1 MGKKKIG
8 IAISDPSHK
17 IVTPFEVL
25 KKNKYYLKELL
36 LIINDFNVG
45 GILIGLPKT
54 DNDKNKMCQMVRDL
68 GVNIDKFLSENNF
81 DLPIFFWDES
91 YTSFEA
97 EEITKD
103 FFRNTKEQNKHI
115 DKFAAKLMLDDFF
128 NENLDEKK
136 ITESL
141 HGINVFDLTRVLAGP
156 TSTQILGDL
165 GANVIKVERPNSGDD
180 SRNLGPPYLDNSSE
194 IPQESSYYL
203 SVNRN
208 KQSVTIDLTKKE
220 GQMLAKK
227 IIKKCDVLV
236 ENFRAGNLKQYG
248 LDYKSVKKINP
259 KIIYCSITG
268 FGQTGPYSK
277 RGGYDYLVQAMG
289 GIMSITG
296 EKKGQPTKIGVG
308 VSDII
313 TGLYACISIL
323 SALKFRDVTSLGQH
337 IDISLMDSQV
347 AWLSYVA
354 QGYLTSGITPQRIG
368 NDHPSIVPYQ
378 TVKAKNGLMVLA
390 IANDRQFKS
399 FCNFSGLKNLHLD
412 PKYKSNSQRVKN
424 RNSLNKIINKTIK
437 VKSISYWVSGLTKV
451 NVPCGPINDI
461 SQVFKDPQ
469 VKSRNMKIKMKHKK
483 SKQKID
489 LIASPM
495 KFSVSNIKYKKPPPT
510 LGEDTELFLKKFL
523 KISASDLKKLKLKK
537 II

>member
-1 MGKKKIG
+1 MK
-8 IAISDPSHK
+8 
-17 IVTPFEVL
+17 
-25 KKNKYYLKELL
+25 
-36 LIINDFNVG
+36 
-45 GILIGLPKT
+45 
-54 DNDKNKMCQMVRDL
+54 
-68 GVNIDKFLSENNF
+68 
-81 DLPIFFWDES
+81 
-91 YTSFEA
+91 
-97 EEITKD
+97 
-103 FFRNTKEQNKHI
+103 
-115 DKFAAKLMLDDFF
+115 
-128 NENLDEKK
+128 KK

-165 GANVIKVERPNSGDD
+165 GANIIKVERPNSGDD
-180 SRNLGPPYLDNSSE
+180 SRNLGPPYLDSNLE
-194 IPQESSYYL
+194 ISQESSYYL

-220 GQMLAKK
+220 GQALAKK

-248 LDYKSVKKINP
+248 LDYKSIKKINP

-323 SALKFRDVTSLGQH
+323 SALKFRDITSQGQH

-347 AWLSYVA
+347 SWLSYVA

-378 TVKAKNGLMVLA
+378 TVRAKNGLMVLA
-390 IANDRQFKS
+390 IANDRQFKN

-412 PKYKSNSQRVKN
+412 PKYKNNSQRVKN
-424 RNSLNKIINKTIK
+424 RSSLNKIINKIIK
-437 VKSISYWVSGLTKV
+437 AKNINFWVNGLTKV

-461 SQVFKDPQ
+461 SQVFEDPQ
-469 VKSRNMKIKMKHKK
+469 VKSRNMKIKMKHRK
-483 SKQKID
+483 SKKKID
-489 LIASPM
+489 LIASPI
-495 KFSVSNIKYKKPPPT
+495 KFSVSKIKYKKSPPT
-510 LGEDTELFLKKFL
+510 LGEDTDVFLKKFL
-523 KISASDLKKLKLKK
+523 KMKSSYIKKLKLKN

>member
-1 MGKKKIG
+1 MK
-8 IAISDPSHK
+8 
-17 IVTPFEVL
+17 
-25 KKNKYYLKELL
+25 
-36 LIINDFNVG
+36 
-45 GILIGLPKT
+45 
-54 DNDKNKMCQMVRDL
+54 
-68 GVNIDKFLSENNF
+68 
-81 DLPIFFWDES
+81 
-91 YTSFEA
+91 
-97 EEITKD
+97 
-103 FFRNTKEQNKHI
+103 
-115 DKFAAKLMLDDFF
+115 
-128 NENLDEKK
+128 KK

-165 GANVIKVERPNSGDD
+165 GANIIKVERPNSGDD
-180 SRNLGPPYLDNSSE
+180 SRNLGPPYLDSNSE
-194 IPQESSYYL
+194 ISQESSYYL

-220 GQMLAKK
+220 GQALAKK

-248 LDYKSVKKINP
+248 LDYKSIKKINP

-323 SALKFRDVTSLGQH
+323 SALKFRDISSQGQH

-347 AWLSYVA
+347 SWLSYVA

-378 TVKAKNGLMVLA
+378 TVRAKNGLMVLA
-390 IANDRQFKS
+390 IANDRQFKN

-412 PKYKSNSQRVKN
+412 PKYKNNSQRVKN
-424 RNSLNKIINKTIK
+424 RSSLNKIINKIIK
-437 VKSISYWVSGLTKV
+437 AKNINFWVNGLTKV

-461 SQVFKDPQ
+461 SQVFEDPQ
-469 VKSRNMKIKMKHKK
+469 VKSRNMKIKMKHRK
-483 SKQKID
+483 SKEKID
-489 LIASPM
+489 LIASPI
-495 KFSVSNIKYKKPPPT
+495 KFSVSKIKYKKSPPI
-510 LGEDTELFLKKFL
+510 LGEDTDFFLKSFL
-523 KISASDLKKLKLKK
+523 KMKPSDIKKLKLKN

>member
-1 MGKKKIG
+1 MK
-8 IAISDPSHK
+8 
-17 IVTPFEVL
+17 
-25 KKNKYYLKELL
+25 
-36 LIINDFNVG
+36 
-45 GILIGLPKT
+45 
-54 DNDKNKMCQMVRDL
+54 
-68 GVNIDKFLSENNF
+68 
-81 DLPIFFWDES
+81 
-91 YTSFEA
+91 
-97 EEITKD
+97 
-103 FFRNTKEQNKHI
+103 
-115 DKFAAKLMLDDFF
+115 
-128 NENLDEKK
+128 KK

-165 GANVIKVERPNSGDD
+165 GANVIKVERPISGDD
-180 SRNLGPPYLDNSSE
+180 SRNLGPPYLDKSSQN
-194 IPQESSYYL
+194 PQESSYYL

-220 GQMLAKK
+220 GQALAKK
-227 IIKKCDVLV
+227 IIKKCDVVV

-248 LDYKSVKKINP
+248 LDYESVKKINP

-289 GIMSITG
+289 GIMSVTG

-323 SALKFRDVTSLGQH
+323 SALKYRDLTSQGQH
-337 IDISLMDSQV
+337 IDVSLMDSQV

-412 PKYKSNSQRVKN
+412 PKYKNNSQRVKN
-424 RNSLNKIINKTIK
+424 RSSLNKIINKTIK
-437 VKSISYWVSGLTKV
+437 VKNISYWVNGLTKV

-461 SQVFKDPQ
+461 SQVFNDPQ

-483 SKQKID
+483 SKKKID
-489 LIASPM
+489 LIASPI
-495 KFSVSNIKYKKPPPT
+495 KFSVSNIKYKKSPPI
-510 LGEDTELFLKKFL
+510 LGEDTEIFLRNFLKM
-523 KISASDLKKLKLKK
+523 STTDLKKLKLKK

>member
-1 MGKKKIG
+1 MG
-8 IAISDPSHK
+8 
-17 IVTPFEVL
+17 
-25 KKNKYYLKELL
+25 
-36 LIINDFNVG
+36 
-45 GILIGLPKT
+45 
-54 DNDKNKMCQMVRDL
+54 
-68 GVNIDKFLSENNF
+68 
-81 DLPIFFWDES
+81 
-91 YTSFEA
+91 
-97 EEITKD
+97 
-103 FFRNTKEQNKHI
+103 
-115 DKFAAKLMLDDFF
+115 
-128 NENLDEKK
+128 
-136 ITESL
+136 SL

-156 TSTQILGDL
+156 TATQILGDL
-165 GANVIKVERPNSGDD
+165 GANIIKVERPNSGDD
-180 SRNLGPPYLDNSSE
+180 SRNLGPPYLDSNSE
-194 IPQESSYYL
+194 ISQESSYYL

-220 GQMLAKK
+220 GQALAKK

-248 LDYKSVKKINP
+248 LDYKSIKKINP

-323 SALKFRDVTSLGQH
+323 SALKYRDITSKGQH

-347 AWLSYVA
+347 SWLSYVA
-354 QGYLTSGITPQRIG
+354 QGYLTSGITPKRIG

-390 IANDRQFKS
+390 IANDRQFS
-399 FCNFSGLKNLHLD
+399 NFCKFAKIEHIFKD

-437 VKSISYWVSGLTKV
+437 LKSISYW
-451 NVPCGPINDI
+451 
-461 SQVFKDPQ
+461 
-469 VKSRNMKIKMKHKK
+469 
-483 SKQKID
+483 
-489 LIASPM
+489 
-495 KFSVSNIKYKKPPPT
+495 
-510 LGEDTELFLKKFL
+510 
-523 KISASDLKKLKLKK
+523 
-537 II
+537 

>member
-1 MGKKKIG
+1 MK
-8 IAISDPSHK
+8 
-17 IVTPFEVL
+17 
-25 KKNKYYLKELL
+25 
-36 LIINDFNVG
+36 
-45 GILIGLPKT
+45 
-54 DNDKNKMCQMVRDL
+54 
-68 GVNIDKFLSENNF
+68 
-81 DLPIFFWDES
+81 
-91 YTSFEA
+91 
-97 EEITKD
+97 
-103 FFRNTKEQNKHI
+103 
-115 DKFAAKLMLDDFF
+115 
-128 NENLDEKK
+128 KK

-165 GANVIKVERPNSGDD
+165 GANIIKVERPNSGDD
-180 SRNLGPPYLDNSSE
+180 SRNLGPPYLDSNLE
-194 IPQESSYYL
+194 ISQESSYYL

-220 GQMLAKK
+220 GQALAKK

-248 LDYKSVKKINP
+248 LDYKSIKKINP

-323 SALKFRDVTSLGQH
+323 SALKFRDITSQGQH

-347 AWLSYVA
+347 SWLSYVA

-378 TVKAKNGLMVLA
+378 TVRAKNGLMVLA
-390 IANDRQFKS
+390 IANDRQFKN

-412 PKYKSNSQRVKN
+412 PKYKNNSQRVKN
-424 RNSLNKIINKTIK
+424 RSSLNKIINKIIK
-437 VKSISYWVSGLTKV
+437 AKNINFWVNGLTKV

-461 SQVFKDPQ
+461 SQVFEDPQ
-469 VKSRNMKIKMKHKK
+469 VKSRNMKIKMKHRK
-483 SKQKID
+483 SKKKID
-489 LIASPM
+489 LIASPI
-495 KFSVSNIKYKKPPPT
+495 KFSVSKIKYKKSPPT
-510 LGEDTELFLKKFL
+510 LGEDTEVFLKRFL
-523 KISASDLKKLKLKK
+523 KMKSSYIKKLKLKN

>member
-1 MGKKKIG
+1 MK
-8 IAISDPSHK
+8 
-17 IVTPFEVL
+17 
-25 KKNKYYLKELL
+25 
-36 LIINDFNVG
+36 
-45 GILIGLPKT
+45 
-54 DNDKNKMCQMVRDL
+54 
-68 GVNIDKFLSENNF
+68 
-81 DLPIFFWDES
+81 
-91 YTSFEA
+91 
-97 EEITKD
+97 
-103 FFRNTKEQNKHI
+103 
-115 DKFAAKLMLDDFF
+115 
-128 NENLDEKK
+128 KK

-165 GANVIKVERPNSGDD
+165 GANIIKVERPNSGDD
-180 SRNLGPPYLDNSSE
+180 SRNLGPPYLDSNSE
-194 IPQESSYYL
+194 ISQESSYYL

-220 GQMLAKK
+220 GQALAKK

-248 LDYKSVKKINP
+248 LDYKSIKKINP

-323 SALKFRDVTSLGQH
+323 SALKFRDITSQGQH

-347 AWLSYVA
+347 SWLSYVA

-378 TVKAKNGLMVLA
+378 TVRAKNGLMVLA
-390 IANDRQFKS
+390 IANDRQFKN

-412 PKYKSNSQRVKN
+412 PKYKNNSQRVKN
-424 RNSLNKIINKTIK
+424 RSSLNKIINKIIK
-437 VKSISYWVSGLTKV
+437 AKNINFWVNGLTKV

-461 SQVFKDPQ
+461 SQVFEDPQ
-469 VKSRNMKIKMKHKK
+469 VKSRNMKIKMKHRK
-483 SKQKID
+483 SKKKID
-489 LIASPM
+489 LIASPI
-495 KFSVSNIKYKKPPPT
+495 KFSVSKIKYKKSPPT
-510 LGEDTELFLKKFL
+510 LGEDTEVFLKRFL
-523 KISASDLKKLKLKK
+523 KMKSSYIKKLKLKN

>member
-1 MGKKKIG
+1 MK
-8 IAISDPSHK
+8 
-17 IVTPFEVL
+17 
-25 KKNKYYLKELL
+25 
-36 LIINDFNVG
+36 
-45 GILIGLPKT
+45 
-54 DNDKNKMCQMVRDL
+54 
-68 GVNIDKFLSENNF
+68 
-81 DLPIFFWDES
+81 
-91 YTSFEA
+91 
-97 EEITKD
+97 
-103 FFRNTKEQNKHI
+103 
-115 DKFAAKLMLDDFF
+115 
-128 NENLDEKK
+128 KK

-165 GANVIKVERPNSGDD
+165 GANIIKVERPNSGDD
-180 SRNLGPPYLDNSSE
+180 SRNLGPPYLDSNLE
-194 IPQESSYYL
+194 ISQESSYYL

-220 GQMLAKK
+220 GQALAKK

-248 LDYKSVKKINP
+248 LDYKSIKKINP

-323 SALKFRDVTSLGQH
+323 SALKFRDITSQGQH

-347 AWLSYVA
+347 SWLSYVA

-378 TVKAKNGLMVLA
+378 TVRAKNGLMVLA
-390 IANDRQFKS
+390 IANDRQFKN

-412 PKYKSNSQRVKN
+412 PKYKNNSQRVKN
-424 RNSLNKIINKTIK
+424 RSSLNKIINKIIK
-437 VKSISYWVSGLTKV
+437 AKNINFWVNGLTKV

-461 SQVFKDPQ
+461 SQVFEDPQ
-469 VKSRNMKIKMKHKK
+469 VKSRNMKIKMKHRK
-483 SKQKID
+483 SKKKID
-489 LIASPM
+489 LIASPI
-495 KFSVSNIKYKKPPPT
+495 KFSVSKIKYKKSPPI
-510 LGEDTELFLKKFL
+510 LGEDTEFFLKRFL
-523 KISASDLKKLKLKK
+523 KMKSSYIKKLKLKN

>member
-1 MGKKKIG
+1 MK
-8 IAISDPSHK
+8 
-17 IVTPFEVL
+17 
-25 KKNKYYLKELL
+25 
-36 LIINDFNVG
+36 
-45 GILIGLPKT
+45 
-54 DNDKNKMCQMVRDL
+54 
-68 GVNIDKFLSENNF
+68 
-81 DLPIFFWDES
+81 
-91 YTSFEA
+91 
-97 EEITKD
+97 
-103 FFRNTKEQNKHI
+103 
-115 DKFAAKLMLDDFF
+115 
-128 NENLDEKK
+128 KK

-165 GANVIKVERPNSGDD
+165 GANIIKVERPNSGDD
-180 SRNLGPPYLDNSSE
+180 SRNLGPPYLDSNSE
-194 IPQESSYYL
+194 ISQESSYYL

-220 GQMLAKK
+220 GQALAKK

-248 LDYKSVKKINP
+248 LDYKSIKKINP

-323 SALKFRDVTSLGQH
+323 SALKFRDMTSQGQH

-347 AWLSYVA
+347 SWLSYVA

-378 TVKAKNGLMVLA
+378 TVRAKNGLMVLA
-390 IANDRQFKS
+390 IANDRQFKN

-412 PKYKSNSQRVKN
+412 PKYKNNSQRVKN
-424 RNSLNKIINKTIK
+424 RSSLNKIINKIIK
-437 VKSISYWVSGLTKV
+437 AKNINFWVNGLTKV

-461 SQVFKDPQ
+461 SQVFEDPQ
-469 VKSRNMKIKMKHKK
+469 VKSRNMKIKMKHRK
-483 SKQKID
+483 SKEKID
-489 LIASPM
+489 LIASPI
-495 KFSVSNIKYKKPPPT
+495 KFSVSKIKYKKSPPI
-510 LGEDTELFLKKFL
+510 LGEDTEFFLKRFL
-523 KISASDLKKLKLKK
+523 KMKPSNIKKLKLKN

>member
-1 MGKKKIG
+1 MK
-8 IAISDPSHK
+8 
-17 IVTPFEVL
+17 
-25 KKNKYYLKELL
+25 
-36 LIINDFNVG
+36 
-45 GILIGLPKT
+45 
-54 DNDKNKMCQMVRDL
+54 
-68 GVNIDKFLSENNF
+68 
-81 DLPIFFWDES
+81 
-91 YTSFEA
+91 
-97 EEITKD
+97 
-103 FFRNTKEQNKHI
+103 
-115 DKFAAKLMLDDFF
+115 
-128 NENLDEKK
+128 KK

-165 GANVIKVERPNSGDD
+165 GANIIKVERPNSGDD
-180 SRNLGPPYLDNSSE
+180 SRNLGPPYLDSNLE
-194 IPQESSYYL
+194 ISQESSYYL

-220 GQMLAKK
+220 GQALAKK

-248 LDYKSVKKINP
+248 LDYKSIKKINP

-323 SALKFRDVTSLGQH
+323 SALKFRDITSQGQH

-347 AWLSYVA
+347 SWLSYVA

-390 IANDRQFKS
+390 IANDRQFKN

-412 PKYKSNSQRVKN
+412 PKYKNNSQRVKN
-424 RNSLNKIINKTIK
+424 RSSLNKIINKIIK
-437 VKSISYWVSGLTKV
+437 AKNINFWVNGLTKV

-461 SQVFKDPQ
+461 SQVFEDPQ
-469 VKSRNMKIKMKHKK
+469 VKSRNMKIKMKHRK
-483 SKQKID
+483 SKKKID
-489 LIASPM
+489 LIASPI
-495 KFSVSNIKYKKPPPT
+495 KFSVSKIKYKKSPPT
-510 LGEDTELFLKKFL
+510 LGEDTEVFLKRFL
-523 KISASDLKKLKLKK
+523 KMKSSYIKKLKLKN

>member
-1 MGKKKIG
+1 MK
-8 IAISDPSHK
+8 
-17 IVTPFEVL
+17 
-25 KKNKYYLKELL
+25 
-36 LIINDFNVG
+36 
-45 GILIGLPKT
+45 
-54 DNDKNKMCQMVRDL
+54 
-68 GVNIDKFLSENNF
+68 
-81 DLPIFFWDES
+81 
-91 YTSFEA
+91 
-97 EEITKD
+97 
-103 FFRNTKEQNKHI
+103 
-115 DKFAAKLMLDDFF
+115 
-128 NENLDEKK
+128 KK
-136 ITESL
+136 ITEPL

-165 GANVIKVERPNSGDD
+165 GANIIKVERPNSGDD
-180 SRNLGPPYLDNSSE
+180 SRNLGPPYLDSSSE
-194 IPQESSYYL
+194 APQESSYFL

-208 KQSVTIDLTKKE
+208 KNSVTIDLTKQE
-220 GQMLAKK
+220 GQKLAKK

-248 LDYKSVKKINP
+248 LDYKSIKKINP

-296 EKKGQPTKIGVG
+296 ERKGQPTKIGVG

-323 SALKFRDVTSLGQH
+323 SALKYRDITSKGQH

-347 AWLSYVA
+347 SWLSYVA
-354 QGYLTSGITPQRIG
+354 QGYLTSGITPKRIG

-390 IANDRQFKS
+390 IANDRQFKN
-399 FCNFSGLKNLHLD
+399 FCKFSKLD
-412 PKYKSNSQRVKN
+412 DLYNNPKYKNNSLRVKN
-424 RNSLNKIINKTIK
+424 RKGLNKIINKIIK
-437 VKSISYWVSGLTKV
+437 QKSIEYWVDGLTNV

-461 SQVFKDPQ
+461 SQVFDDPQ
-469 VKSRNMKIKMKHKK
+469 VKSRKMKIKMKHKK
-483 SKQKID
+483 SKQLID
-489 LIASPM
+489 LIANPI
-495 KFSVSNIKYKKPPPT
+495 KFSVSNIKYKKAPPV

-523 KISASDLKKLKLKK
+523 KINAEDLKKLKLKR